1 MEFVQKFSQP
11 IHPLAYGVCSILQE
25 AGYQAY
31 IVGGC
36 VRDLHMG
43 LVPKDWDICTDASPE
58 EVIFLFAKTIPT
70 GIKHGTVTVCMP
82 DSDGKEH
89 YFEVTTFRVEGE
101 YLDGRRPEEV
111 KFVQN
116 VEEDLARRDLTIN
129 AIAYNPITCM
139 VCDPFGGFQDIASK
153 VIQAVGDPNARFQ
166 EDGLRIMRAARF
178 ASRFGYAVEA
188 TTLRGMKSNLEVLK
202 KVSRERVK
210 DELWKILETPK
221 PSVGLDLLRQCGVLA
236 QIEKEW
242 DRSNINIMIENTD
255 QVGRAETET
264 KFAILCSNFAPL
276 SLDRIGRE
284 LKLSNQEIKKIA
296 FLLKSLD
303 QFAVYLRAQNAHQA
317 RIFLAHVKNHGPDAN
332 SLREFL
338 LFSDA
343 IGLEARED
351 LEKYRD
357 EVAWARS
364 EMQINGNDLIELN
377 VQPGPMMKKLLDDCY
392 QEILRAP
399 AHNNREYLLKFV
411 MFSL

>member
-111 KFVQN
+111 KFVKN
-116 VEEDLARRDLTIN
+116 IVEDLARRDLTIN
-129 AIAYNPITCM
+129 AIAYDPIRFM
-139 VCDPFGGFQDIASK
+139 VCDPFGGFQDIGNK
-153 VIQAVGDPNARFQ
+153 IIQAVGDPNARFQ

-178 ASRFGYAVEA
+178 ASRFGYQVEQA
-188 TTLRGMKSNLEVLK
+188 TLMGMAANLEILK
-202 KVSRERVK
+202 LVSQERIK

-221 PSVGLDLLRQCGVLA
+221 PSVGLDLLGRCGVLR

-242 DRSNINIMIENTD
+242 SGKFANIMTENVD
-255 QVGRAETET
+255 QVPQAEIET
-264 KFAILCSNFAPL
+264 KFAILCSSFAGFVV
-276 SLDRIGRE
+276 DRLCQK
-284 LKLSNQEIKKIA
+284 LKLSNNEIKRIK
-296 FLLKSLD
+296 FLLNALD
-303 QFAVYLRAQNAHQA
+303 QFAVYLRNQNAHQA
-317 RIFLAHVKNHGPDAN
+317 RVFLAFVKNSGPDSN

-338 LFSDA
+338 YFSDA

-351 LEKYRD
+351 LDKYSD
-357 EVAWARS
+357 EVVWARS
-364 EMQINGNDLIELN
+364 EMQIDGNDLIKLD
-377 VQPGPMMKKLLDDCY
+377 VKPSPKMKEYLDDCY
-392 QEILRAP
+392 QEILRDP
-399 AHNNREYLLKFV
+399 THNTKEYLLKLV